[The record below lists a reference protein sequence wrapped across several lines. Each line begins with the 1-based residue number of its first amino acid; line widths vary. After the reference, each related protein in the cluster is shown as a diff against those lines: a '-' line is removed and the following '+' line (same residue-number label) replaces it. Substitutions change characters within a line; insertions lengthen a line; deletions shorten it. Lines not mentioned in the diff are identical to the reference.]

1 MSNRKITKTIAVAT
15 TFLIAACSS
24 QESENTPTNITSL
37 ACTNT
42 VADSSFDG
50 INVNRIRSELAT
62 PNTYEETTVRTGV
75 TMDYMVHTHP
85 NPKALLI
92 LIAGSQLDA
101 AIEGANGTGQQAT
114 GAGGNFLVRSAH
126 LFAAQGYK
134 VISIDRPSDYLD
146 YTGGLTSGGA
156 YDGYRT
162 SATHFSDLQAIIAAE
177 NTSPALPVAI
187 AGNSRGTISA
197 VAQHDVADYVLLS
210 APVTS
215 GGGSPIGSTGV
226 LPSALGGKPVHII
239 WHQQDD
245 CFVSTPTGASD
256 ISVQFSN
263 VTAVRVSGGINHPEL
278 STRTSNQGCDGSK
291 TYHGFVGI
299 ESCVVTNVTD
309 WLDAQLNM

>member
-1 MSNRKITKTIAVAT
+1 MNRQKIIIAIPMAM
-15 TFLIAACSS
+15 TFLLTACSG
-24 QESENTPTNITSL
+24 QESENTSTNITTL
-37 ACTNT
+37 ACTGT
-42 VADSSFDG
+42 ATDSSFDG
-50 INVNRIRSELAT
+50 INVNRIRSELVT
-62 PNTYEETTVRTGV
+62 PNSYEEITVRTGV

-92 LIAGSQLDA
+92 LIAGSQLNA

-134 VISIDRPSDYLD
+134 VISIDRPSDYLN
-146 YTGGLTSGGA
+146 YTGGSTSGGA

-197 VAQHDVADYVLLS
+197 IAQHDIADYVLLS

-215 GGGSPIGSTGV
+215 GGGSPIGATGV
-226 LPSALGGKPVHII
+226 LPSALGNKPVHII

-245 CFVSTPTGASD
+245 CFVSTPTGAS
-256 ISVQFSN
+256 IVSAQFSN
-263 VTAVRVSGGINHPEL
+263 ATAVRVSGGINHPEL

-291 TYHGFVGI
+291 TYHGFLGI
-299 ESCVVTNVTD
+299 ESCVVTNTAD
-309 WLDAQLNM
+309 WLDEQLNM